1 MSDTQLRV
9 GDPAPDFTLPD
20 ENGEPVRLASF
31 RGKRVVLYFYPK
43 DDTPGC
49 TAQACGFRDVY
60 VDITERNA
68 TVLGIS
74 ADDSASHVQFK
85 TKYQLPFTLLADTSH
100 TVCETYG
107 VWQEQTWNGQT
118 YLGIKRSSF
127 VIDEQGKLADVR
139 YGISPTDSVAKAL
152 EALTTHPA

>member
-49 TAQACGFRDVY
+49 TAQACGFRDVF

-100 TVCETYG
+100 AVCETYG

-139 YGISPTDSVAKAL
+139 YGISPADSVTKAL
-152 EALTTHPA
+152 EVLDTHPA

>member
-127 VIDEQGKLADVR
+127 VIDEQGRLADVR
-139 YGISPTDSVAKAL
+139 YGISPADSVAKAL